1 MVWRVTFESLLSITT
16 KPGTSPRAKKEYN
29 GKQSIFNWA
38 ELSSQRQSPDRR
50 CETAMSI
57 HLLYSEKTGIL
68 RIVDG
73 IDFDEKA
80 RVIKADLEDLPGVLD
95 VGLIGGP

>member
-1 MVWRVTFESLLSITT
+1 
-16 KPGTSPRAKKEYN
+16 
-29 GKQSIFNWA
+29 
-38 ELSSQRQSPDRR
+38 
-50 CETAMSI
+50 MSI